1 MPRLSASPPARRASP
16 RPPRAAAPGHVA
28 GAAAEAALAVNIP
41 ERIRAALEGEIEAG
55 RLVPGSA
62 LDETELARRF
72 AVSRTP
78 VREALLMLAAQKL
91 VSIVPRSGVHV
102 YRPNAAEL
110 IALLECLGE
119 FEGVAA
125 RLAAL
130 RMGEPE
136 RRALR
141 AAHKKAQARAAAGD
155 VPGYETANQSF
166 HALIIEGSAN
176 PLVAEQIRGVR
187 RRLSTFRRRVLD
199 APGRLARSRK
209 EHERIVAAIL
219 AGDGEAAAAAMRE
232 HILGKGQAYAD
243 LVLGNA

>member
-1 MPRLSASPPARRASP
+1 MRASASAPSP
-16 RPPRAAAPGHVA
+16 RKPVPKGRGASRAADSA
-28 GAAAEAALAVNIP
+28 GAVNIP
-41 ERIRAALEGEIEAG
+41 ERIRARLESEIESG
-55 RLVPGSA
+55 RLAPGSA
-62 LDETELARRF
+62 LDEIDLAQRF
-72 AVSRTP
+72 EVSRTP

-91 VSIVPRSGVHV
+91 VSIVPRSGVYV
-102 YRPNAAEL
+102 YRPSAPEL
-110 IALLECLGE
+110 VALLECLGE

-136 RRALR
+136 RRALQ
-141 AAHKKAQARAAAGD
+141 AAHRKAAARASAGD
-155 VPGYETANQSF
+155 VPGYETANLAF
-166 HALIIEGSAN
+166 HALIVEGSAN

-209 EHERIVAAIL
+209 EHERVVEAIL
-219 AGDGEAAAAAMRE
+219 AGDGEAAASAMRE

-243 LVLGNA
+243 LILANP

>member
-1 MPRLSASPPARRASP
+1 L
-16 RPPRAAAPGHVA
+16 A
-28 GAAAEAALAVNIP
+28 GVNIP
-41 ERIRAALEGEIEAG
+41 ERIRAELEREIETG
-55 RLVPGSA
+55 RLAPGSA
-62 LDETELARRF
+62 LDEVELARRF
-72 AVSRTP
+72 EVSRTP

-91 VSIVPRSGVHV
+91 VSIVPRSGVYVH
-102 YRPNAAEL
+102 RPTASEL
-110 IALLECLGE
+110 VALLECLGE

-136 RRALR
+136 RRALM
-141 AAHKKAQARAAAGD
+141 AAHKKALARANAGD
-155 VPGYETANQSF
+155 VPGYETANLTF
-166 HALIIEGSAN
+166 HALIQAGSAN
-176 PLVAEQIRGVR
+176 PLVAEQVRGVR

-219 AGDGEAAAAAMRE
+219 AGDGDAAAEAMRE

-243 LVLGNA
+243 LILANP